1 MTTPT
6 QFNTSACVPGSAVA
20 ALRYPEPTP
29 TNIRELV
36 NTFYERVRADALLG
50 PVFERALH
58 GRWDDHLPKMSL
70 FWGSLALGDKRY
82 RGNVQKVHEPLEG
95 IEPRHFSRWLQLFL
109 HTVSE
114 RYEPAAAMRFMEP
127 ALRIAQSLQLSHFGW
142 DYEIPAEQQMLLER
156 VTPKRRGEDEA
167 HEPHAGVREARRGG
181 RYREPFPAKII
192 GSGVPE
198 GEDRDDR
205 FAAGKADGNQADA
218 AVPDA

>member
-6 QFNTSACVPGSAVA
+6 QFNPTACKPGSEVP

-36 NTFYERVRADALLG
+36 HAFYERVRADAMLG

-58 GRWDDHLPKMSL
+58 GRWDDHLPKMCL

-82 RGNVQKVHEPLEG
+82 RGNVQKVHEPLDG
-95 IEPRHFSRWLQLFL
+95 IEPRHFSRWLHLFL
-109 HTVSE
+109 HTVCE

-127 ALRIAQSLQLSHFGW
+127 ALRIAHSLQLSRFGW
-142 DYEIPAEQQMLLER
+142 EYEIPAEQRTLLER
-156 VTPKRRGEDEA
+156 VAPKRRGDEEA
-167 HEPHAGVREARRGG
+167 HEPHAGARDEHRGG
-181 RYREPFPAKII
+181 RYREPFPAKIV
-192 GSGVPE
+192 GSRVA
-198 GEDRDDR
+198 EDGDDH
-205 FAAGKADGNQADA
+205 AAASRANRKQAGA